1 MYNQKIKPYYIIGLG
16 IVFLFCMMIWAIKS
30 YGPGLTADS
39 IIYLSTGKNLVEKLS
54 FTRFDGEALSNW
66 APLYPCIMAFG
77 YLLPINI
84 LWFALGLNFI
94 AIAITGFVTYHII
107 KKHIHQSYAIPFILI
122 CSLAFPYYKLIITVY
137 SESIFICFQAFFLM
151 YFLRYFYSQSNK
163 QLYISAIFM
172 ALMCLQRY
180 AGFMMLLVAI
190 LILLT
195 DENIKYKI
203 KSTLIF
209 IAISFLPSLPWLIKN
224 YVVSGGLTGQ
234 HTVSGKLNP
243 SNLGLNLYH
252 ILVYLQVHYGL
263 LFLFGSLIFFWGATL
278 YFHQKNTIHTA
289 TKKAAKALWFYCSAY
304 LFLLL
309 LQKSL
314 HLFEMARYLSVL
326 YVPMICYA
334 AMFIDEWYKKY
345 QSDKTSELALKYIL
359 IGITALQC
367 FSIMHHIYRT
377 KEMGVGGFGTDW
389 WTNKELSAFVKEKT
403 IDKKVMSNYPDFMWL
418 INAKEYHFSQY
429 KGEPLDEYKL
439 RDKGDEYLLWFKQ
452 PMRQTLIEPQDTMV
466 LGILE
471 NTPAYTFYKLKKVL
485 N

>member
-16 IVFLFCMMIWAIKS
+16 IVFLFCMMILAIKS

-39 IIYLSTGKNLVEKLS
+39 IIYLSTGKNLTTHFT

-66 APLYPCIMAFG
+66 APLYPIIMAFG
-77 YLLPINI
+77 YLLHVNI
-84 LWFALGLNFI
+84 IWFALGLNFI
-94 AIAITGFVTYHII
+94 AIAISGFVTYHII
-107 KKHIHQSYAIPFILI
+107 KKHIHQAYAIPFILI
-122 CSLAFPYYKLIITVY
+122 CCVAFPYYKLIITIY
-137 SESIFICFQAFFLM
+137 SESIFICFQTFFLL
-151 YFLRYFYSQSNK
+151 YFLRYLYSQSNK

-195 DENIKYKI
+195 DENIRYKI
-203 KSTLIF
+203 KSMLLF
-209 IAISFLPSLPWLIKN
+209 IVISFLPSLPWLIRN
-224 YVVSGGLTGQ
+224 YLVSGGFTGQ
-234 HTVSGKLNP
+234 HTLSGKLNP
-243 SNLGLNLYH
+243 NNLGLNLYH
-252 ILVYLQVHYGL
+252 ILVYLEVHYAL
-263 LFLFGSLIFFWGATL
+263 LFILGALFFFWSATL
-278 YFHQKNTIHTA
+278 YFHQKNTGHTT

-334 AMFIDEWYKKY
+334 AMFIDEWYKKH
-345 QSDKTSELALKYIL
+345 QSDKTSELAIKCIM
-359 IGITALQC
+359 IGLATLQC
-367 FSIMHHIYRT
+367 FSIIHHIYRT

-403 IDKKVMSNYPDFMWL
+403 TDKKVMSNYPDFMWL
-418 INAKEYHFSQY
+418 MNEKEYHFSQY
-429 KGEPLDEYKL
+429 KGEPSNEYKS
-439 RDKGDEYLLWFKQ
+439 RYKGDEYLLWFKQ
-452 PMRQTLIEPQDTMV
+452 SMRQTLIEPRDTAG
-466 LGILE
+466 LTILK
-471 NTPAYTFYKLKKVL
+471 NMPAYTFYKLNK
-485 N
+485 